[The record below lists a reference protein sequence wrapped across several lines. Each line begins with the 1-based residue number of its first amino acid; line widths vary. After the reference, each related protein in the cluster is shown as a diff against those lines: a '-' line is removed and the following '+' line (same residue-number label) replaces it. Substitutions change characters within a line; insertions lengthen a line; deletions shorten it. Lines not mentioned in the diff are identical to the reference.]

1 MKQVTDHPVEDF
13 YGVEIRKDDTYY
25 IFGQDTVLEH
35 NLKMYLIE
43 KYKVPCFQA
52 Q

>member
-1 MKQVTDHPVEDF
+1 MKKVDDHPIEDF

-25 IFGQDTVLEH
+25 MFGQDVVLEH

-43 KYKVPCFQA
+43 KYEVPCFQA